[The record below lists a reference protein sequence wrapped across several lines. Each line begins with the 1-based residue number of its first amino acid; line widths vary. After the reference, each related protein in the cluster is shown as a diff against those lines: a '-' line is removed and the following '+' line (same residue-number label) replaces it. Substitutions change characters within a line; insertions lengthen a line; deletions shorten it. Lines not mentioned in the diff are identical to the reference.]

1 MEDNISY
8 RRLKKLK
15 AYCLSHTSERLLK
28 PIFRNRSQ
36 EKLEKTNRNI
46 MNQNVTQYEYML
58 SQPYL
63 KENYINWATNLR
75 GYEKV
80 QLK

>member
-1 MEDNISY
+1 MEGNIPY
-8 RRLKKLK
+8 RSLKCLK
-15 AYCLSHTSERLLK
+15 AHSISTTSERLLK

-36 EKLEKTNRNI
+36 IKEEKNKPNI

-63 KENYINWATNLR
+63 K
-75 GYEKV
+75 
-80 QLK
+80 